1 MMSFAEVSSC
11 NVCGNNEISTILEMP
26 EYPLILRPLPEDKI
40 QKLAKKSIPK
50 SVPLRF
56 GICNACSHMILLLK
70 PSDAVLKLIY
80 DICYETFVPQLTQNL
95 GTTFAD
101 HFVDHFEK
109 ELDFKNGSGKLKV
122 LEVGCFDGYL
132 LSRLAEKGFEV
143 CGCDPSEGAEIGLK
157 RGLNIIR
164 DYYSPDLF
172 PSGTFDA
179 LVNRHVIEH
188 LEPPSDFIA
197 SFKKVLEPNGKVFI
211 ETPNGGFFLE
221 HGLLDPFHPEHLS
234 VFTPASLV
242 YAMEGAGF
250 SIERVIESDRNQIL
264 IGTLPDGCERSEQ
277 KTKRCPDP
285 SYYISK
291 VGDFKRS
298 LSKYLGE
305 IKSFITEQLNKN
317 SRVALWGA
325 GSFGVK
331 ILTLFGT
338 LFSNDI
344 VIVDRDTN
352 KHGLFFYNI
361 DRQVHPP
368 ERLQTHP
375 VDYILIT
382 SEFGNEI
389 VRDVRQRYQ
398 LDAKCVLLSPEIRI
412 L

>member
-1 MMSFAEVSSC
+1 
-11 NVCGNNEISTILEMP
+11 
-26 EYPLILRPLPEDKI
+26 
-40 QKLAKKSIPK
+40 
-50 SVPLRF
+50 
-56 GICNACSHMILLLK
+56 MILLLK
-70 PSDAVLKLIY
+70 PTDAVLKVIY

-101 HFVDHFEK
+101 YFVHIFQN
-109 ELDFKNGSGKLKV
+109 ELDSKSRSGKLKV

-157 RGLNIIR
+157 RGLDIIR
-164 DYYSPDLF
+164 GYYSPDLF
-172 PSGTFDA
+172 SDATFEA

-188 LEPPSDFIA
+188 MESPIDFIA
-197 SFKKVLEPNGKVFI
+197 SFKKVLDPNATVFI
-211 ETPNGGFFLE
+211 ETPNGAFFLE

-242 YAMEGAGF
+242 YAMEAAGF
-250 SIERVIESDRNQIL
+250 SIEQIMDSERNQIV
-264 IGTLPDGCERSEQ
+264 IGTLTNGCERVDQ
-277 KTKRCPDP
+277 KTKKCSDP
-285 SYYISK
+285 GYYINTAGEYRK
-291 VGDFKRS
+291 S

-305 IKSFITEQLNKN
+305 IKSFLTEQLEKN